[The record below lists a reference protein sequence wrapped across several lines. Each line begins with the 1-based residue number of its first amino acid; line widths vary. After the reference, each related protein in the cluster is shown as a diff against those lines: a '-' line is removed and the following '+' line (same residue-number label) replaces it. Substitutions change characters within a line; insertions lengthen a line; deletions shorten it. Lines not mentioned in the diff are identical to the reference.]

1 MNFFFKLKKVFQEK
15 RFFKTFKNK
24 IFPYIRGFVLF
35 FTPSKN
41 IVRVHIAKIKQI
53 DKTDIPLAKR
63 IFQSYKL
70 IKSEQIKKSKFYKPA
85 SLWQSHID
93 NDFSYLLES
102 HKNDDLEKFLF
113 FLQNF
118 GNWNKYL
125 GIENQDLIQKY
136 SKNIFLKNFLSR
148 EIFGGQ
154 LDLWKF
160 FNKNCNYKDLEMPT
174 YGNQIGAFIGKNF
187 VVIGSFLNQIYAQNL
202 SNYLNNEKN
211 TIIELGGGYGKFAF
225 YILKNTKKFTYIDFD
240 IPETLTLGSYYLSK
254 CFPNKKNFFYGEKEF
269 NKKIEDDY
277 DLIFL
282 PPWEIEKLGENSAD
296 LAINKNSLGEMD
308 PDTAHN
314 YLKHIHRTSKYFFSM
329 NHEYFRNQ
337 FEDGKQSLVNKEY
350 NIGGKFK
357 ELIRYPDL
365 GHLIYERNKLDFD
378 SNIFFYIY
386 EKIDN

>member
-1 MNFFFKLKKVFQEK
+1 MNFLFKLKKVFQEK

-24 IFPYIRGFVLF
+24 IFPYIIGFVLF
-35 FTPSKN
+35 FTPSKK
-41 IVRVHIAKIKQI
+41 IVRIHIAKINQI

-63 IFQSYKL
+63 IFHSYKL
-70 IKSEQIKKSKFYKPA
+70 IKSEQTKKSKFYKPA
-85 SLWQSHID
+85 SLWQSHIN

-154 LDLWKF
+154 LDLWNF
-160 FNKNCNYKDLEMPT
+160 FNKNCDYKDLEMPM

-225 YILKNTKKFTYIDFD
+225 YILKNTKNFTYIDFD

-254 CFPNKKNFFYGEKEF
+254 CFPNKKNFFLWRK
-269 NKKIEDDY
+269 
-277 DLIFL
+277 
-282 PPWEIEKLGENSAD
+282 
-296 LAINKNSLGEMD
+296 
-308 PDTAHN
+308 
-314 YLKHIHRTSKYFFSM
+314 R
-329 NHEYFRNQ
+329 
-337 FEDGKQSLVNKEY
+337 V
-350 NIGGKFK
+350 
-357 ELIRYPDL
+357 
-365 GHLIYERNKLDFD
+365 
-378 SNIFFYIY
+378 
-386 EKIDN
+386 